1 MPYELRP
8 AGEDDAL
15 AIWGLIREAVGWL
28 RSIGS
33 DQWSTADTWAGPTGK
48 VTRAIS
54 AGHAW
59 VLLDGSTV
67 VGTVTVEPDGDPDF
81 WTPAERAEPA
91 LYVSKLVVARSHAG
105 QRLGEALLEWTRE
118 TAASQGRTWVRLDA
132 WRSNDQLRSYY
143 TSRGWEWLRDVADVG
158 RSSGA
163 LFQKPAG
170 PMPRELRQLFT
181 SLVPEKCESSSGAPG
196 APDSRS

>member
-8 AGEDDAL
+8 AGEADTS
-15 AIWGLIREAVGWL
+15 AIWALIREAVDWM

-33 DQWSTADTWAGPTGK
+33 DQWSNWRSWRGPNGK
-48 VTRAIS
+48 VTRAIA
-54 AGHAW
+54 AGHVW
-59 VLLDGSTV
+59 ILIDGSAV
-67 VGTVTVEPDGDPDF
+67 IGTVTVEPDGDPDF

-132 WRSNDQLRSYY
+132 WRSNYQLRSYY
-143 TSRGWEWLRDVADVG
+143 ISRGWEWLRDVDAAG

-163 LFQKPAG
+163 LFQRPAG
-170 PMPRELRQLFT
+170 PAPAELRHLIE
-181 SLVPEKCESSSGAPG
+181 VAHIGCV
-196 APDSRS
+196 SRAREGTH